1 MITLPIADLIAINPA
16 YVERRLETLKA
27 IRAGRIHARTDADAS
42 HRFAHDSAR
51 YYAYCGAKR
60 RAYAW
65 NAFNR
70 LAAEALER
78 RAKALEMLQSVVAST
93 LEQVADLESYFAVK
107 MIDAWPAVVVMRSD
121 FGGMTACKSLG
132 DNRYNFSAMGRDAT
146 QFSWKD
152 AEALAAHFNANGG
165 KVEAIAKYDFFHA
178 ALQSA
183 RENLDAWSEMLA
195 KNGLK

>member
-1 MITLPIADLIAINPA
+1 MINLPIADLIAINPA

-70 LAAEALER
+70 LAAEQAETFP
-78 RAKALEMLQSVVAST
+78 V
-93 LEQVADLESYFAVK
+93 EQDGAGFYFGDSSRGTVEEGFCTAPIDVK
-107 MIDAWPAVVVMRSD
+107 DGDIDAAKRARAWFLDSWCAPRNLRAD
-121 FGGMTACKSLG
+121 F
-132 DNRYNFSAMGRDAT
+132 
-146 QFSWKD
+146 
-152 AEALAAHFNANGG
+152 
-165 KVEAIAKYDFFHA
+165 V
-178 ALQSA
+178 
-183 RENLDAWSEMLA
+183 
-195 KNGLK
+195 